1 MKNIIGFIGR
11 FFKLLFGENVR
22 KELDYKFENDEISE
36 MLKEAD
42 TEISQ
47 EKLICT
53 NCKNVVI
60 EKYYTGLI
68 RITYGNGFYN
78 SIGGLHTQD
87 YQFHYEK
94 CLKCGYF
101 RMIEYRK
108 VPTWLDDLFGR
119 RCPFIE
125 GDIIDYYKHG
135 CHDMK
140 YVSHEILKQ

>member
-53 NCKNVVI
+53 NC
-60 EKYYTGLI
+60 EL
-68 RITYGNGFYN
+68 
-78 SIGGLHTQD
+78 TQ
-87 YQFHYEK
+87 
-94 CLKCGYF
+94 
-101 RMIEYRK
+101 R
-108 VPTWLDDLFGR
+108 
-119 RCPFIE
+119 
-125 GDIIDYYKHG
+125 
-135 CHDMK
+135 
-140 YVSHEILKQ
+140 